1 MEEKT
6 ITELLKTMAFQSPG
20 LVAALV
26 LAWLFTKHLTKRQ
39 EFEKE
44 MHNEHI
50 DERTQGRQAAQ
61 ENAQALRLLASEL
74 QKNMFEMQRNTESN
88 NNLTN
93 MLARTKW
100 DQMLARTQGEP
111 TKGAPTP

>member
-6 ITELLKTMAFQSPG
+6 ITELLKTMAVQSPG
-20 LVAALV
+20 LVAAMV
-26 LAWLFTKHLTKRQ
+26 LAWMVMKHLTKRQ
-39 EFEKE
+39 EFERE

-50 DERTQGRQAAQ
+50 DERKQGRLAAQ
-61 ENAQALRLLASEL
+61 EHAQALRVFATEL

-93 MLARTKW
+93 MLARTKM
-100 DQMLARTQGEP
+100 DQMLART
-111 TKGAPTP
+111 KGDPTP